1 MEKRKLLISKEEL
14 LEQYQKLHS
23 LRKIAKYYGCDAD
36 TVRNRMI
43 EYGIERNQDKKF
55 TCNIEQLRSL
65 YEEHKSTEKVAEIL
79 GCTAPTILV
88 LLRENNIPVQK
99 NGALRKYTM
108 NEEFFSQDSEK
119 SMYWAG
125 FCAADGNIDKK
136 YPQLRIAI
144 SSKDTEHLEQFK
156 NDIQS
161 NAVIGSVVHN
171 NKTTNKSYNSVY
183 LKLTSDKF
191 VNDLARF
198 NIVPNKTFIYT
209 IPDWIIDHPHANAFL
224 RGYFDGDGTFTIMHD
239 NGVDRPIFRIIGPLA
254 AMETFR
260 TILENNTTITKNRT
274 IGKDRNIFTLTYA
287 AKSDVQAI
295 VDYLYKDAT
304 VYLKRKFKVALF
316 GLYGLNNKN
325 ATFSSGASIV

>member
-43 EYGIERNQDKKF
+43 EHGIERNQDKKF
-55 TCNIEQLRSL
+55 TCNIEQLHSL
-65 YEEHKSTEKVAEIL
+65 YKEHKSTEKVAEIL

-108 NEEFFSQDSEK
+108 NEEFFSQDNEK

-125 FCAADGNIDKK
+125 FVASDGNIDKK

-144 SSKDTEHLEQFK
+144 SSKDREHLEQFAH
-156 NDIQS
+156 DIKTD
-161 NAVIGSVVHN
+161 AIIGSVVHN

-191 VNDLARF
+191 VNELKRF

-209 IPDWIIDHPHANAFL
+209 IPDWIIDHLHANAFL
-224 RGYFDGDGTFTIMHD
+224 RGYFDGDGSFAIIHD
-239 NGVDRPIFRIIGPLA
+239 NGIDRPVFTVCGTQST
-254 AMETFR
+254 METFR
-260 TILENNTTITKNRT
+260 TILENNTSITKN
-274 IGKDRNIFTLTYA
+274 IEIYKQNNIFTLTYA
-287 AKSDVQAI
+287 AKPDVQAI

-316 GLYGLNNKN
+316 GLYGLNNKSVTLSN
-325 ATFSSGASIV
+325 DASKS